1 MEKVYIGKVVNTHG
15 IKGEIRILSNFEFKD
30 KAFKVGTNLYIKDEV
45 HQIKSYRTHKNYDM
59 ITIDNYTNIN
69 EVLYLLKEDVYKDK
83 EELGL
88 SDHEILDSEL
98 LNYKV
103 IDKNKKSGIIKE
115 IFLASSKNKIMR
127 VLFEKEVLIPMN
139 SPMIKKINKN
149 KKVVEVELIDG
160 MI

>member
-59 ITIDNYTNIN
+59 ITIGNYTNIN

-83 EELGL
+83 EELNL
-88 SDHEILDSEL
+88 SGNEILDSEL

-127 VLFEKEVLIPMN
+127 VLLIPMN
-139 SPMIKKINKN
+139 SPMIKNINKD
-149 KKVVEVELIDG
+149 KKIVEVELIDG